1 MTAACRPKENQARA
15 SISLQPIKANQVK
28 TWDAKLKGLW
38 DISRGSQLPK
48 LGGFLMS
55 FLSSGV
61 ARKAFQV
68 ISAAVVLSSIIGI
81 SSVTA
86 QAAGIVRVHDQ
97 IAQAKAKI
105 FGEYPKAE
113 VAWPEIIRPETVV
126 TEAPAK
132 VEAKATAKVE
142 TKTATPTPATVK
154 AKPAKAKAPVE
165 KKTEAPVEKVEEAA
179 PVKAQEAQ
187 PTPAA
192 TVEAAAVAAPAP
204 VATEAPAAIESTG
217 DYWTDEILRLVNEAR
232 AAEGLSALT
241 INSKAQEAAAIR
253 VVELPNSPSPH
264 LRPDGAQFYTVFAEV
279 GLKPKTGGE
288 NYAIGTANAYSPEQI
303 VTAWMNSPGHRKNI
317 MNASYKQIGIG
328 HAVIGDKEYFEQLFI
343 G

>member
-1 MTAACRPKENQARA
+1 K
-15 SISLQPIKANQVK
+15 V
-28 TWDAKLKGLW
+28 
-38 DISRGSQLPK
+38 
-48 LGGFLMS
+48 
-55 FLSSGV
+55 
-61 ARKAFQV
+61 
-68 ISAAVVLSSIIGI
+68 
-81 SSVTA
+81 
-86 QAAGIVRVHDQ
+86 
-97 IAQAKAKI
+97 
-105 FGEYPKAE
+105 FGEYPKADM
-113 VAWPEIIRPETVV
+113 AWPEVIRPEAVV
-126 TEAPAK
+126 TEAPVK
-132 VEAKATAKVE
+132 TEAKVE
-142 TKTATPTPATVK
+142 TKTEAKIKADPVK
-154 AKPAKAKAPVE
+154 AEPAKAEAPVV
-165 KKTEAPVEKVEEAA
+165 KKEQAPVEKVEPAA
-179 PVKAQEAQ
+179 PAQEAQ

-232 AAEGLSALT
+232 AAEGLAALT

-253 VVELPNSPSPH
+253 VPELPSSPSPH

-328 HAVIGDKEYFEQLFI
+328 HAIIGDKEYFEQLFI

>member
-1 MTAACRPKENQARA
+1 
-15 SISLQPIKANQVK
+15 
-28 TWDAKLKGLW
+28 
-38 DISRGSQLPK
+38 
-48 LGGFLMS
+48 MS

-61 ARKAFQV
+61 SRKAIQV
-68 ISAAVVLSSIIGI
+68 ISAVVVLSSIIGI
-81 SSVTA
+81 SGVSA

-113 VAWPEIIRPETVV
+113 VAWPEVVRPETSV
-126 TEAPAK
+126 EKAPAK
-132 VEAKATAKVE
+132 VEAKVE
-142 TKTATPTPATVK
+142 TKAAAAVK
-154 AKPAKAKAPVE
+154 AEPVKAEAPVA
-165 KKTEAPVEKVEEAA
+165 KKEQAPVEKVEQAA
-179 PVKAQEAQ
+179 PVQEAQ
-187 PTPAA
+187 PAPAA
-192 TVEAAAVAAPAP
+192 TVEAAAVTAPAP
-204 VATEAPAAIESTG
+204 VATEAPAAVESTG
-217 DYWTDEILRLVNEAR
+217 DFWTDEILRLVNEAR
-232 AAEGLSALT
+232 ATEGLAALT
-241 INSKAQEAAAIR
+241 INSQAQEAAAIR
-253 VVELPNSPSPH
+253 VQELPSSPAPH

-328 HAVIGDKEYFEQLFI
+328 HTIIGDKEYFEQLFI

>member
-1 MTAACRPKENQARA
+1 
-15 SISLQPIKANQVK
+15 
-28 TWDAKLKGLW
+28 
-38 DISRGSQLPK
+38 
-48 LGGFLMS
+48 MS
-55 FLSSGV
+55 FLSSGFS
-61 ARKAFQV
+61 RKTIQV
-68 ISAAVVLSSIIGI
+68 LSAAVILSSIISI
-81 SSVTA
+81 SGVTA
-86 QAAGIVRVHDQ
+86 QAAGIIRVHDQ

-113 VAWPEIIRPETVV
+113 VAWPEVIRPETSVEKAPGKEE
-126 TEAPAK
+126 TQEETQAAAPAAVQTEPTK
-132 VEAKATAKVE
+132 AEAQ
-142 TKTATPTPATVK
+142 
-154 AKPAKAKAPVE
+154 VE
-165 KKTEAPVEKVEEAA
+165 KKIEAPVEKVEEAA

-204 VATEAPAAIESTG
+204 VATETPAAIESTG

-232 AAEGLSALT
+232 AAEGLAALT

-253 VVELPNSPSPH
+253 VTELPNSPSPH

-288 NYAIGTANAYSPEQI
+288 NYAIGTANAYAPEQI
-303 VTAWMNSPGHRKNI
+303 VTAWLNSPGHRKNI

-328 HAVIGDKEYFEQLFI
+328 HAAIGDKEYFEQLFI